1 MTTYTE
7 TLTFI
12 KSKARIVTSDRDTD
26 IGYSINE
33 VYREVVGSDLFDFL
47 RVSTTQVLTAGVQD
61 YALPALFSR
70 MCVESLNVYTTGTT
84 QPWRSVEWVVAP
96 DADLWEGMA
105 TGYLPTAARTI
116 PGATPGA
123 RKLRVLPNFTAT
135 GQTLSYAYYAYPG
148 DISGSTTLGNP
159 DICDAVAW
167 GCLVQ
172 DKDWN
177 RDPDPPMQDYERRYH
192 SALRR
197 ARSSL
202 LA

>member
-1 MTTYTE
+1 MTTFSDVM
-7 TLTFI
+7 TFV

-33 VYREVVGSDLFDFL
+33 AYRWVTGSDLFDFL

-61 YALPALFSR
+61 YALPVLFER
-70 MCVESLNVYTTGTT
+70 MAVESLNVYTTGTT
-84 QPWRSVEWVVAP
+84 QPYQPVEWVVAP
-96 DADLWEGMA
+96 DADIWEGFA
-105 TGYLPTAARTI
+105 TAYRPTAARTI

-123 RKLRVLPNFTAT
+123 RKLRVLPNFSAT

-148 DISGSTTLGNP
+148 DVSGSTTLGSP

-167 GCLVQ
+167 RALAQ
-172 DKDWN
+172 DKTWN
-177 RDPDPPMQDYERRYH
+177 RDPDPPM
-192 SALRR
+192 ALYQQWATEAKRR